1 MVLADSLGGSI
12 LAKKGNS
19 KSLEGRIIK
28 GVGGIFKV
36 STDSKTLKCSARGLL
51 KRGEDKL
58 YVGDYVI
65 LKEEKGV
72 WYIDDVK
79 PRKNLLIRPYVSNVD
94 YLLIVIA
101 PLPEPDYVL
110 LDKLLIY
117 CIECDVT
124 PIIVINKCD
133 IESDIALY
141 VNKVYGDQARIYSV
155 SANSGEGLEALMGD
169 VKGTVCL
176 AGQSA
181 VGKTSLLNKLLD
193 LSMETGEL
201 SKIQRGRNTTRHI
214 EIFKYRDMEI
224 VDTCGF
230 SMYELTDFNEY
241 DLYAY
246 YPDFAC
252 LGRCKFS
259 TCTHINEPDCR
270 VKEAVDKG
278 SIDKGRYERYLAIYK
293 EIEELRRRLI

>member
-1 MVLADSLGGSI
+1 MG
-12 LAKKGNS
+12 KKLNS
-19 KSLEGRIIK
+19 KSIEGRVVK

-36 STDSKTLKCSARGLL
+36 ATATKTLKCSARGLL
-51 KRGEDKL
+51 KRGDEKL

-72 WYIDDVK
+72 WYIDEVK

-94 YLLIVIA
+94 YLMIVIA

-133 IESDIALY
+133 ISNDIFPY
-141 VNKVYGDQARIYSV
+141 VSNVYSSLAKIYSV
-155 SANSGEGLEALMGD
+155 SASSGEGLDELMSD
-169 VKGTVCL
+169 VKGTVCF

-193 LSMETGEL
+193 LELETGEL

-214 EIFKYRDMEI
+214 EIFKYKDLEI

-230 SMYELTDFNEY
+230 SMYELSDFNEY

-246 YPDFAC
+246 YPDFSS

-259 TCTHINEPDCR
+259 TCTHTKEPDCV
-270 VKEAVDKG
+270 VKQAVEKG
-278 SIDKGRYERYLAIYK
+278 ILDKGRYERYVAIYK
-293 EIEELRRRLI
+293 EIEELRRRLV

>member
-1 MVLADSLGGSI
+1 M
-12 LAKKGNS
+12 AKKGNS
-19 KSLEGRIIK
+19 KILEGRIIK
-28 GVGGIFKV
+28 GVGGIFKIA
-36 STDSKTLKCSARGLL
+36 TDNKTLKCSARGLL
-51 KRGEDKL
+51 KRGDDKL

-124 PIIVINKCD
+124 PIIVINKSD
-133 IESDIALY
+133 IESDLLSY
-141 VNKVYGDQARIYSV
+141 VTKVYCDQAKIYSV
-155 SANSGEGLEALMGD
+155 SANSGMGLDSLMTE
-169 VKGTVCL
+169 VKGTVCF

-181 VGKTSLLNKLLD
+181 VGKTSLINKLLD
-193 LSMETGEL
+193 LTMETGEL

-214 EIFKYRDMEI
+214 EIFKYKDMEI

-246 YPDFAC
+246 YPDFSS
-252 LGRCKFS
+252 LGSCRFS
-259 TCTHINEPDCR
+259 TCTHVNEPDCR
-270 VKEAVDKG
+270 VKECVQKG
-278 SIDKGRYERYLAIYK
+278 LLDKGRYERYLTIYK

>member
-1 MVLADSLGGSI
+1 MAN
-12 LAKKGNS
+12 KKGS
-19 KSLEGRIIK
+19 LKSIEGRIVK
-28 GVGGIFKV
+28 GVGGVFKV
-36 STDSKTLKCSARGLL
+36 SIGSKILKCTARGVL
-51 KRGEDKL
+51 KRGADKL
-58 YVGDYVI
+58 YVGDYVV
-65 LKEEKGV
+65 LKEEKGI
-72 WYIDDVK
+72 WYIDEVK
-79 PRKNLLIRPYVSNVD
+79 ERKNLLIRPYVSNVD
-94 YLLIVIA
+94 YLMIVLA

-124 PIIVINKCD
+124 PIIVINKSDLEND
-133 IESDIALY
+133 IYPY
-141 VNKVYGDQARIYSV
+141 VSKVYSEQAKIYSV
-155 SANSGEGLEALMGD
+155 SANSGDGLEELMLN
-169 VKGTVCL
+169 VKGTVCF

-201 SKIQRGRNTTRHI
+201 SRIQRGRNTTRHI
-214 EIFKYRDMEI
+214 EIFKYKDLEI

-246 YPDFAC
+246 YPDFSSV
-252 LGRCKFS
+252 GRCKFS

-270 VKEAVDKG
+270 VKECVRNG
-278 SIDKGRYERYLAIYK
+278 FLDKGRYERYIAIYK
-293 EIEELRRRLI
+293 EIEELRRRLV